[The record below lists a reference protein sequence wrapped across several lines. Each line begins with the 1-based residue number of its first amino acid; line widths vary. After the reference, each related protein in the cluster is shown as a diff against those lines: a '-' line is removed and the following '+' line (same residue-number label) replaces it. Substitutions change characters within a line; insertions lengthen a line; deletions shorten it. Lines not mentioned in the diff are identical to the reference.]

1 MRRQKTGRGKAKA
14 MSEIKTV
21 TFSPDT
27 DGLRVDSALALLLPE
42 YSRTYIRELIDGG
55 RVTISDKVVKASR
68 KAAAGETACLS
79 VPEPKSVDILPEK
92 MDLSILY
99 EDDDLLIVDKP
110 KGLTVH
116 PAPGHESGTL
126 VNGILAHCGSSLSG
140 INGVLRPGIVHR
152 IDKDTSGALIICKN
166 DVAHR
171 HIAEQLKEHSITR
184 RYRGI
189 VIGNVPKD
197 DGTIEGNIGRNPY
210 DRKKM
215 SIVREGGKPAV
226 THYHV
231 LERFPGYTYC
241 EFSLETGRTHQIRVH
256 MASIGHPLVG
266 DAVYGPARSAFRIEG
281 QALHAMT
288 IGFIHPTTNAYMSF
302 TAPLPAYFTELLDK
316 LDKKT
321 RGLR

>member
-1 MRRQKTGRGKAKA
+1 
-14 MSEIKTV
+14 MSEIREAVFTEEY
-21 TFSPDT
+21 
-27 DGLRVDSALALLLPE
+27 DGMRVDRALALLLPE
-42 YSRTYIRELIDGG
+42 LSRSYIRELIDAGAVRIGG
-55 RVTISDKVVKASR
+55 KAVKASR
-68 KAAAGETACLS
+68 KAAAGETAEITL
-79 VPEPKSVDILPEK
+79 PDPKPLEILPEE

-99 EDDDLLIVDKP
+99 EDEDLLIVDKP

-116 PAPGHESGTL
+116 PAPGHADGTL

-166 DVAHR
+166 DAAHR
-171 HIAEQLKEHSITR
+171 SIAEQLKEHSITR
-184 RYRGI
+184 RYRGV

-210 DRKKM
+210 DRKRM
-215 SIVREGGKPAV
+215 SIVREGGKEAV

-231 LERFPGYTYC
+231 LKRYQGFTYC

-266 DAVYGPARSAFRIEG
+266 DQVYGPQRQAYHLEG
-281 QALHAMT
+281 QALHAMV
-288 IGFIHPTTNAYMSF
+288 IGFIHPRTGEYMLF
-302 TAPLPAYFTELLDK
+302 TAPLPEYFEELLKK
-316 LDKKT
+316 LEYKA
-321 RGLR
+321 

>member
-1 MRRQKTGRGKAKA
+1 
-14 MSEIKTV
+14 MSDIREVIFTEN
-21 TFSPDT
+21 T
-27 DGLRVDSALALLLPE
+27 DGMRVDRALAELCPE
-42 YSRTYIRELIDGG
+42 YSRTYIRELIDNELV
-55 RVTISDKVVKASR
+55 RISGKAVKASR
-68 KAAAGETACLS
+68 IVTAGETAECTIPDAKPLD
-79 VPEPKSVDILPEK
+79 VEPEP

-99 EDDDLLIVDKP
+99 EDSDVLIVDKP

-166 DVAHR
+166 DTAHR
-171 HIAEQLKEHSITR
+171 HIAQQLKEHSITR
-184 RYRGI
+184 RYRGV
-189 VIGNVPKD
+189 VIGNLPHD

-215 SIVREGGKPAV
+215 SIVKEGGKPAV

-231 LERFPGYTYC
+231 LRRYNGYTYC

-266 DAVYGPARSAFRIEG
+266 DTVYGPSRCAFRLEG

-288 IGFIHPTTNAYMSF
+288 IGFIHPSTGEYVSF
-302 TAPLPAYFTELLDK
+302 TAPLPEYFTQLLEK
-316 LDKKT
+316 LEHKAV
-321 RGLR
+321 

>member
-1 MRRQKTGRGKAKA
+1 MPDVRQVNFTDEQEGMR
-14 MSEIKTV
+14 I
-21 TFSPDT
+21 
-27 DGLRVDSALALLLPE
+27 DSALALCMPE
-42 YSRTYIRELIDGG
+42 LSRTYIRELIDEGLVVVG
-55 RVTISDKVVKASR
+55 KKPVKASR
-68 KAAAGETACLS
+68 RVASGECALITVPDVKEAGIEAQ
-79 VPEPKSVDILPEK
+79 E

-99 EDDDLLIVDKP
+99 EDEDVLIVDKP

-116 PAPGHESGTL
+116 PAPGHENGTL
-126 VNGILAHCGSSLSG
+126 VNGVLAHCGENLSG

-166 DVAHR
+166 DAAHR
-171 HIAEQLKEHSITR
+171 NIAEQLKEHSITR
-184 RYRGI
+184 RYRGV
-189 VIGNVPKD
+189 VIGNLPKD

-215 SIVREGGKPAV
+215 TIVKEGGKSAV

-266 DAVYGPARSAFRIEG
+266 DTVYGPSRCAFRIEG
-281 QALHAMT
+281 QALHAMV
-288 IGFIHPTTNAYMSF
+288 IGFIHPRTGEYMSF
-302 TAPLPAYFTELLDK
+302 TAPLPEYFTDLLQK
-316 LDKKT
+316 L
-321 RGLR
+321 RMR